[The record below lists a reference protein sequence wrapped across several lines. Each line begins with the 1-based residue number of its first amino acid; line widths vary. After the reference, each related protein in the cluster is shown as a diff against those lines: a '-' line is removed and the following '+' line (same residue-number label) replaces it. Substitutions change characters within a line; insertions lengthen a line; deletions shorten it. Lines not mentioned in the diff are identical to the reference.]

1 MFTRIERA
9 CLAFLFSRGGFL
21 ALRRG
26 LQGLMVLALIA
37 VAMPV
42 RAEGPDDLYL
52 QLRGV
57 IEQADAMGAQG
68 QVDLAKAKY
77 LDARSRLLRLK
88 ELHPTWNAKLV
99 AYRLNYVT
107 EKFSALSQPAPTPS
121 TNVAATSKPETQ
133 PQLQP
138 TAPPAGALVK
148 LLDAGAEPRK
158 ALRIHAAPGN
168 KQTLGL
174 TAKMA
179 LDMGMGGGSGQT
191 MKLPAIQLTMEATV
205 KSVSSD
211 GDMAYEI
218 VIADASVADEPG
230 TLPQIAEAMKAALG
244 SVKGLASTGSMS
256 SRGIS
261 QGGDMKLPPGADPQM
276 RQSMDL
282 IKESLSNISLP
293 LPEEAVGS
301 GAKWEVKQ
309 ALKSQGMTIQQT
321 ATYQLASVEGER
333 VIVKGS
339 MVQTAADQ
347 KIQNPAIPALKM
359 DVAKMTGEGN
369 ANLAFDLSRLL
380 PSRATA
386 ESRAEISMEMNVGG
400 QKQAMTMK
408 TDMNIRLEAK

>member
-1 MFTRIERA
+1 
-9 CLAFLFSRGGFL
+9 
-21 ALRRG
+21 
-26 LQGLMVLALIA
+26 
-37 VAMPV
+37 
-42 RAEGPDDLYL
+42 
-52 QLRGV
+52 
-57 IEQADAMGAQG
+57 
-68 QVDLAKAKY
+68 
-77 LDARSRLLRLK
+77 
-88 ELHPTWNAKLV
+88 
-99 AYRLNYVT
+99 
-107 EKFSALSQPAPTPS
+107 
-121 TNVAATSKPETQ
+121 
-133 PQLQP
+133 
-138 TAPPAGALVK
+138 
-148 LLDAGAEPRK
+148 
-158 ALRIHAAPGN
+158 
-168 KQTLGL
+168 
-174 TAKMA
+174 
-179 LDMGMGGGSGQT
+179 
-191 MKLPAIQLTMEATV
+191 
-205 KSVSSD
+205 
-211 GDMAYEI
+211 
-218 VIADASVADEPG
+218 
-230 TLPQIAEAMKAALG
+230 
-244 SVKGLASTGSMS
+244 MS

-301 GAKWEVKQ
+301 GAKWEVTQ

-386 ESRAEISMEMNVGG
+386 ESRAQISMEMNVGG